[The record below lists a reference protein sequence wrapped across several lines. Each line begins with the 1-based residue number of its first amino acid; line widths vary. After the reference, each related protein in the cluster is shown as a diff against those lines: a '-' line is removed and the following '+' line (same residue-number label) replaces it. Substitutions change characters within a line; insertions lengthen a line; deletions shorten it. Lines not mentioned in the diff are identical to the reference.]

1 MVGRNIKWVFF
12 SVMYLVMMMINH
24 HSAQVMAEDGL
35 LKNGD
40 FETSPTNG
48 FSNEGVVDGTEY
60 IPEWKTS
67 GTVELVESGQKQGGM
82 ILIVPQGL
90 HAVRLG
96 NEAQIS
102 QNLKLEKGSLYSI
115 TFSAARTCAQLESLN
130 ISVPPASQSIDLQ
143 TLYNVQ
149 GWDFYSVA
157 FQADSDD
164 SRVVFQNPG
173 MEDDPT
179 CGPIIDDIAIKK
191 LFTPDKP
198 KDNAVINGDFEEGP
212 WVFRN
217 TSLGVLL
224 PTHLDEETT
233 TLPGW
238 IIESNRAVRYIDS
251 YHFDVPQGK
260 RAIELLSG
268 KEGIISQMVQ
278 TKPDKKYSLTFA
290 IGHAGD
296 SCQQQPL
303 AIMAF
308 AGDQIANI
316 HYMPGANKTFDTANV
331 TFTAKA
337 ERSRIAFYSV
347 YYNQRSD
354 DKSSLCGPVVDDVKV
369 WDFSKSST
377 SRILSDRLSHLAL
390 MFLFALSAFVY

>member
-1 MVGRNIKWVFF
+1 MVGRSIKWVFF
-12 SVMYLVMMMINH
+12 SVMCLVVMINH
-24 HSAQVMAEDGL
+24 HSAQAEDGL
-35 LKNGD
+35 ITKNGD
-40 FETSPTNG
+40 FETPPTNG

-82 ILIVPQGL
+82 ILIVPQ
-90 HAVRLG
+90 
-96 NEAQIS
+96 E
-102 QNLKLEKGSLYSI
+102 GSLYSI

-164 SRVVFQNPG
+164 SHVVFQNPG

-198 KDNAVINGDFEEGP
+198 KGK
-212 WVFRN
+212 N

-268 KEGIISQMVQ
+268 KEGIISQMVE

-308 AGDQIANI
+308 AGDQVANI

-369 WDFSKSST
+369 WTFLNLAHQNFIRQVESFG
-377 SRILSDRLSHLAL
+377 RLC
-390 MFLFALSAFVY
+390 FCLFYQFCLLRYPS

>member
-1 MVGRNIKWVFF
+1 MF
-12 SVMYLVMMMINH
+12 
-24 HSAQVMAEDGL
+24 AGL

-40 FETSPTNG
+40 FESSPTNG
-48 FSNEGVVDGTEY
+48 FSNEGVVDGSAY
-60 IPEWKTS
+60 IPEWKSS
-67 GTVELVESGQKQGGM
+67 GTVELVKSGQKQGGM

-96 NEAQIS
+96 NDAEIS
-102 QNLKLEKGSLYSI
+102 QDLKLEKGSLYSI
-115 TFSAARTCAQLESLN
+115 TFSAARTCAQLETLN
-130 ISVPPASQSIDLQ
+130 ISVPPASQTIDLQ

-164 SRVVFQNPG
+164 AHVVFQNPG

-179 CGPIIDDIAIKK
+179 CGPIIDDVAIKK

-212 WVFRN
+212 WMFRN

-251 YHFDVPQGK
+251 YDFKVPQGK

-268 KEGIISQMVQ
+268 KEGIISKMVETQ
-278 TKPDKKYSLTFA
+278 PNKQYSLTFA
-290 IGHAGD
+290 LGHAGD
-296 SCQQQPL
+296 SCQQQAL

-308 AGDQIANI
+308 AGDQAQNI
-316 HYMPGANKTFDTANV
+316 HYMPTTNQTYDTANL

-337 ERSRIAFYSV
+337 ERTRIAFYSV

-369 WDFSKSST
+369 WGVSRSSRL
-377 SRILSDRLSHLAL
+377 RILSGGLGRLAL
-390 MFLFALSAFVY
+390 ILFVIMTLVSGLRP